1 MDSWGPGS
9 DILWRPVAGFCHG
22 VWTLLLVCKIRSSD
36 DHKDLWF
43 LAWCSM
49 VLLVCKIRSSD
60 DHEDLWFL
68 AWFSMVLLV
77 YKIRFSDDHKDL
89 WCLAWFSMD
98 FIDLR

>member
-1 MDSWGPGS
+1 MDFMDSWGPSS
-9 DILWRPVAGFCHG
+9 DILWQRVAAFCHG

-43 LAWCSM
+43 LAWFSM
-49 VLLVCKIRSSD
+49 VLLVCKIRS
-60 DHEDLWFL
+60 
-68 AWFSMVLLV
+68 
-77 YKIRFSDDHKDL
+77 SDDHKDL

>member
-1 MDSWGPGS
+1 MKWICVDFMDSWGPGP
-9 DILWRPVAGFCHG
+9 DILWQQWRDVAAFCHG

-43 LAWCSM
+43 VAWCSM
-49 VLLVCKIRSSD
+49 VLLVCKIRS
-60 DHEDLWFL
+60 
-68 AWFSMVLLV
+68 
-77 YKIRFSDDHKDL
+77 SDDHKDL

>member
-1 MDSWGPGS
+1 MILGGFVWISWIPGARGRAAS
-9 DILWRPVAGFCHG
+9 GRIWRDLAGFCDG

-43 LAWCSM
+43 LAWSM

-60 DHEDLWFL
+60 DH
-68 AWFSMVLLV
+68 
-77 YKIRFSDDHKDL
+77 KDL
-89 WCLAWFSMD
+89 LCLAWFSME

>member
-1 MDSWGPGS
+1 MDFMDPWGPSS

-22 VWTLLLVCKIRSSD
+22 VWTLLLVYKIRSSD

-60 DHEDLWFL
+60 D
-68 AWFSMVLLV
+68 
-77 YKIRFSDDHKDL
+77 DDDDDDDD
-89 WCLAWFSMD
+89 AD
-98 FIDLR
+98 DDDDDADADDDTIY

>member
-1 MDSWGPGS
+1 MVLYGFHGFLGPGVGH
-9 DILWRPVAGFCHG
+9 PVAPFCDG
-22 VWTLLLVCKIRSSD
+22 VWTLLLLLVYKIRSSD

-60 DHEDLWFL
+60 DH
-68 AWFSMVLLV
+68 
-77 YKIRFSDDHKDL
+77 KDL

>member
-1 MDSWGPGS
+1 MILVGFVWVSWIPGA
-9 DILWRPVAGFCHG
+9 RGRAGSGGIWQHLAAFWDR

-43 LAWCSM
+43 LAWFSM
-49 VLLVCKIRSSD
+49 VLLVCKIRS
-60 DHEDLWFL
+60 
-68 AWFSMVLLV
+68 
-77 YKIRFSDDHKDL
+77 SDDHKDL

>member
-1 MDSWGPGS
+1 MRLCGFHGFLGPGVKQ
-9 DILWRPVAGFCHG
+9 RVAGFYHG
-22 VWTLLLVCKIRSSD
+22 VWTLLLVYKIRSSD

-60 DHEDLWFL
+60 DH
-68 AWFSMVLLV
+68 
-77 YKIRFSDDHKDL
+77 KDL

>member
-1 MDSWGPGS
+1 MILVDLYGFHGFLGPGVRRH
-9 DILWRPVAGFCHG
+9 LAAFCDG

-43 LAWCSM
+43 LAWFSM
-49 VLLVCKIRSSD
+49 VLLVCKIRS
-60 DHEDLWFL
+60 
-68 AWFSMVLLV
+68 
-77 YKIRFSDDHKDL
+77 SDDHKDL

>member
-1 MDSWGPGS
+1 MDLCGFHGFLGPELGH
-9 DILWRPVAGFCHG
+9 PVAAFCHG

-43 LAWCSM
+43 LAWFSM
-49 VLLVCKIRSSD
+49 VLLVCKIRS
-60 DHEDLWFL
+60 
-68 AWFSMVLLV
+68 
-77 YKIRFSDDHKDL
+77 SDDHKDL

>member
-1 MDSWGPGS
+1 MDFMDSWGPGS
-9 DILWRPVAGFCHG
+9 GGIWQDLAAFCDG

-49 VLLVCKIRSSD
+49 VLLVCKIRSSN
-60 DHEDLWFL
+60 
-68 AWFSMVLLV
+68 
-77 YKIRFSDDHKDL
+77 DHKDL

>member
-1 MDSWGPGS
+1 MDFMDSWGPRLGG
-9 DILWRPVAGFCHG
+9 IWRHLAAFCHR

-60 DHEDLWFL
+60 DQ
-68 AWFSMVLLV
+68 
-77 YKIRFSDDHKDL
+77 KDL
-89 WCLAWFSMD
+89 WCLVWFSID